1 MIISSIQ
8 LDATVDYAI
17 YLTEKYKENR
27 TALDAGKKEAVKM
40 TVAECIPSI
49 FTSGSVMTLVGLTLG
64 AVSMHGVLKEIGY
77 FLGIGTRLSVIL
89 VLIVLPGLLYLF
101 DAVVIKKKGKRI
113 RKHVINILTRLQKGD
128 ISNM

>member
-8 LDATVDYAI
+8 LGATVDYAI
-17 YLTEKYKENR
+17 YLTGKNKENR

-64 AVSMHGVLKEIGY
+64 FVSTHGVLKEIGY
-77 FLGIGTRLSVIL
+77 FLGIGTLLSVIL

-113 RKHVINILTRLQKGD
+113 RKHVINILTRLRKSD